1 MARYDIKTTVD
12 ITRTNPDRADP
23 DQIKQAQQSNFNS
36 LIQGIGMRANVTW
49 SHDPVR
55 IDEDDVAIW
64 NWQFEVERDDVF
76 MEGTDPVGLLKKDLH
91 GIPII
96 KNLTESVRLD
106 KACFLTINGDQNIWI
121 SAA

>member
-1 MARYDIKTTVD
+1 MARYTIKTTVD
-12 ITRTNPDRADP
+12 ITRSNPDRADP
-23 DQIKQAQQSNFNS
+23 DQIRQAQQSNFNT
-36 LIQGIGMRANVTW
+36 LLQGIGMRSNVDW
-49 SHDPVR
+49 VHDPER
-55 IDEDDVAIW
+55 SEEGGVAIW
-64 NWQFEVERDDVF
+64 SWTIDAERDDVF